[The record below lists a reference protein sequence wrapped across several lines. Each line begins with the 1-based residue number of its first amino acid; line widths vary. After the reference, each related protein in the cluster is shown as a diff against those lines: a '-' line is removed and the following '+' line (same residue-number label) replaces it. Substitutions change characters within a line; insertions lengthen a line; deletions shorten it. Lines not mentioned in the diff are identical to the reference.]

1 MVFNYLGS
9 FLLIILGLLII
20 VSKKNLIKIVIGM
33 SLLDYGI
40 NLILI
45 SIGYRLN
52 GTAPIFLNGLKDK
65 LSIPISC
72 KRQSNDS

>member
-52 GTAPIFLNGLKDK
+52 GTAPIFLNGLKALV
-65 LSIPISC
+65 LSELLGAIVS
-72 KRQSNDS
+72 

>member
-45 SIGYRLN
+45 SIGYR
-52 GTAPIFLNGLKDK
+52 
-65 LSIPISC
+65 
-72 KRQSNDS
+72 